1 MKKKFTEDKE
11 KDWFSIILIGSTI
24 ITVIGCIVIAILTEN
39 SDENK
44 RSRKCQT
51 SSIKCDAKRY
61 TPPKIIRTKGR

>member
-11 KDWFSIILIGSTI
+11 KDWFFIILISSII
-24 ITVIGCIVIAILTEN
+24 ITIIGCIVIAILTEN

-51 SSIKCDAKRY
+51 SSNECGIKRY